1 MPLDVHTRVS
11 QTTAAPSLPP
21 HGPAPRKPT
30 NTQNA
35 HGAAAP
41 RAIHKPHIARHAKR
55 SAQQHSKIGHPLA
68 SPRAAHTVRLL
79 LTAPSREPGMFAQCC
94 LPQVHTSS
102 GAHSTPHSPATRGRS
117 RCSATRLHSTHPP
130 TLPAPQPSPPRA
142 RTPSHVRANRFASHR
157 PNVVDA
163 TQPLPHR
170 PTVTTHKCARHANS
184 SGTAKTTAPPHHKAD
199 HEPAPPRT
207 HAHCHA
213 AACPYPSGRPHTSY
227 PMRYP
232 SEKRGRAWAT
242 RPPTQQHEMYRIAPK
257 TLRPAPATLTSHVVV
272 QQQSECT
279 QPCRT
284 QPPCCERQPAL
295 LDVHTSGFASPKTP
309 QCHHPPKS
317 TNNNGAHPIIS
328 HAKQPHHAE
337 FQ

>member
-199 HEPAPPRT
+199 HEPPPPRT

-213 AACPYPSGRPHTSY
+213 AACPYPSGRPHS
-227 PMRYP
+227 
-232 SEKRGRAWAT
+232 
-242 RPPTQQHEMYRIAPK
+242 
-257 TLRPAPATLTSHVVV
+257 
-272 QQQSECT
+272 
-279 QPCRT
+279 
-284 QPPCCERQPAL
+284 
-295 LDVHTSGFASPKTP
+295 
-309 QCHHPPKS
+309 
-317 TNNNGAHPIIS
+317 IIS
-328 HAKQPHHAE
+328 HAIPFGKTGTCLGHSAANTATSDVSYRTKNPAPCSRNTNITRGSPTTKRVHATMPYTAIPLRTTTRTTRRTY
-337 FQ
+337 